1 MTMTKDLGKLLVTID
16 NAVVTVFGDDACIT
30 HIIPSPKYSVDG
42 TLLDITISV
51 FKDKFLQETYD
62 EKMRI
67 FDELVYNPLFHSERI
82 LSKVNITFKEL
93 LFYG

>member
-1 MTMTKDLGKLLVTID
+1 MTTTKDLGKLLITID
-16 NAVVTVFGDDACIT
+16 NATTTVFLDDAYIT
-30 HIIPSPKYSVDG
+30 DIVPSSKYSDEG

-51 FKDKFLQETYD
+51 LRDKFTDEVYD
-62 EKMRI
+62 LKMHI

-93 LFYG
+93 